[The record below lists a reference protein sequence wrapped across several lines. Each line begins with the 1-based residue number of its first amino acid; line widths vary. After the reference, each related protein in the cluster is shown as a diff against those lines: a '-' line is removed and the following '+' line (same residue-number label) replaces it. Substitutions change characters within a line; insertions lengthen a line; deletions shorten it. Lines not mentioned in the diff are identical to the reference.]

1 MTVPLSLSL
10 SPQLAPDMTMYELLE
25 RMILETK
32 QFEQNKKLLEGMS
45 DKIREGIEAAKQ
57 DLTKEKERLEQEEVS
72 LEVIS
77 MSL

>member
-1 MTVPLSLSL
+1 MS
-10 SPQLAPDMTMYELLE
+10 MYELLE

-72 LEVIS
+72 L
-77 MSL
+77 